1 MIRSQFVY
9 VGGFAERKSG
19 VRRIIESHKTHP
31 DFDQSKLR
39 NDVCLVLLKKK
50 LPYGP
55 NVQPICLPDASFE
68 LVDDEKIYLA
78 GWGSKSVSGALENTL
93 RSAQLNV
100 TPFGKCSAAYGK
112 DGMELASEGQFCGS
126 TNDGG
131 VGPCRGDWGAPAVV
145 QRKTVLIICLKREI

>member
-19 VRRIIESHKTHP
+19 VRRIIESHKIHP

-39 NDVCLVLLKKK
+39 NDVCLVLLKKE

-55 NVQPICLPDASFE
+55 NVQPICLPDESFE
-68 LVDDEKIYLA
+68 LIDDEEVYIA
-78 GWGSKSVSGALENTL
+78 GWGSKSVSGGLESNL
-93 RSAQLNV
+93 RSAQLNIKS
-100 TPFGKCSAAYGK
+100 FEICSKNYGK
-112 DGMELASEGQFCGS
+112 DGMELNKEAQFCAS

-131 VGPCRGDWGAPAVV
+131 VGPCRGDWGGPAVV
-145 QRKTVLIICLKREI
+145 LRTDSNFKYN